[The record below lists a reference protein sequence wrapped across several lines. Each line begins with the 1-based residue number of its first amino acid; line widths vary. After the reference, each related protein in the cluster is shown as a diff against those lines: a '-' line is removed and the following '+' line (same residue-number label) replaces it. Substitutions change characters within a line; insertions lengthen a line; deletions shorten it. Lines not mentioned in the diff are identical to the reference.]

1 MHIQV
6 YRNIQ
11 NHIFLTASP
20 TLKTSILKVFR
31 YGLDVVT
38 AQDLGIQMENMSAF
52 CLFYFKKVPHMP
64 SLFISFNIKMDH
76 LQLEFQESLLTKVT
90 LVVPVLPFPFRKVTL
105 EAVGRQ

>member
-6 YRNIQ
+6 YTNTQ

-38 AQDLGIQMENMSAF
+38 VQDLGIQMENMSAF
-52 CLFYFKKVPHMP
+52 CLFYFKKVSHMP

-76 LQLEFQESLLTKVT
+76 LQSEF
-90 LVVPVLPFPFRKVTL
+90 
-105 EAVGRQ
+105 